1 MTKACTIALA
11 LLVPCVIAVGAL
23 AAEDGDEEQTATFTV
38 EQERLELGD
47 VKAGATAEAVF
58 RFHNA
63 GDAEVRI
70 LRAKPS

>member
-1 MTKACTIALA
+1 MRKASRTALA
-11 LLVPCVIAVGAL
+11 LLVPCLIAAGVL
-23 AAEDGDEEQTATFTV
+23 AEGEADEAQTATFTV
-38 EQERLELGD
+38 EQTRLELGD
-47 VKAGATAEAVF
+47 VKAGDMAEAVF

>member
-1 MTKACTIALA
+1 MRKACRTALA
-11 LLVPCVIAVGAL
+11 LLAPCLIVAGAL
-23 AAEDGDEEQTATFTV
+23 AAGDGDEAQTATFTV

-47 VKAGATAEAVF
+47 VRAGATAEAVF

-63 GDAEVRI
+63 GDAPVRI